1 MSLELAA
8 QLRTSALETP
18 PSRHC
23 LLLTFPAE
31 PRNLEALQAA
41 LALHGSFTSPVLRIS
56 LLPQE
61 RMSRFRGNSC
71 TTPSVGFSSVLL
83 FHLLVGR
90 APLPVRAAQ
99 DAVKS
104 IFIISGSLSP
114 SHCPLSCLPFL
125 VSSPVIRAVSTFS
138 AS

>member
-8 QLRTSALETP
+8 QLRTSALKTP
-18 PSRHC
+18 PSSHC
-23 LLLTFPAE
+23 LLLTFQAE
-31 PRNLEALQAA
+31 PGNLEALQAA
-41 LALHGSFTSPVLRIS
+41 LALHGSFTSPVLSTS

-61 RMSRFRGNSC
+61 RMSQFRGNSC

-90 APLPVRAAQ
+90 APLSTRAAQ
-99 DAVKS
+99 DAVKG
-104 IFIISGSLSP
+104 IFIIPGSPSP

-125 VSSPVIRAVSTFS
+125 FFSPIRVFSTFS